1 MEKEYVSPMM
11 EIIELKERSVITES
25 YGSDGD
31 DDYGYWPLS
40 NELNM

>member
-1 MEKEYVSPMM
+1 MEKEYVSPIL
-11 EIIELKERSVITES
+11 EIISIKACSVITES